1 MALDT
6 QAAPEAADH
15 APTQPR
21 TIGRLW
27 RDGIAQQRGTPA
39 YLVEHEDGWHP
50 ISWNEAATTVEEI
63 ANGLLALGVRK
74 GDAFAIVARTAYEWS
89 VFDFA
94 LGLIGA
100 IGAPVYPSSSPRD
113 AAYIVTHS
121 EAVGVLCEDEE
132 QLTKLTE
139 CSLEHRLTFADLDDL
154 RERGR
159 AYAREHPGALAAAE
173 AAIHEDDLFTYIYT
187 SGTTG
192 PPKGCMIRHRNYF
205 EMCAISGKVDGFLMA
220 GDTLLLFLPL
230 AHNFGRLVHL
240 LGPQMGYTIAF
251 CPNPL
256 AVAEKLTAVRP
267 TVLPSVPRV
276 YEKVHTAVQAKFAEA
291 TGLRARLID
300 WALDV
305 GRRVSVLRQQGKP
318 VPRGLAVRHRI
329 ADRLVYAKVK
339 ERLGGR
345 IRVAIS
351 GGAPLAREVAEF
363 FHVLDVLIIE
373 GYGLTECTTACTVNR
388 RDRFRFGTV
397 GQAMP
402 DVELRLAEDGELLV
416 KSPTVF
422 AGYYKDEEATR
433 AVLSEDGWLRTGDV
447 ATIDEDG
454 FVTITDRKKDI
465 LITAGGKNVAP
476 QNLEIDLKTS
486 RFVSHAVVVGDRRPY
501 VAALITLDE
510 EEVGKW
516 AAERGLD
523 GDVESLASS
532 DDVRALVQEAVDA
545 TNEGRSRYEQ
555 IKRFS
560 ILPRDFTADE
570 GEITP
575 TMKLKR
581 RVCEEHFAGAIERLY
596 EAE

>member
-1 MALDT
+1 
-6 QAAPEAADH
+6 
-15 APTQPR
+15 
-21 TIGRLW
+21 
-27 RDGIAQQRGTPA
+27 
-39 YLVEHEDGWHP
+39 
-50 ISWNEAATTVEEI
+50 
-63 ANGLLALGVRK
+63 
-74 GDAFAIVARTAYEWS
+74 
-89 VFDFA
+89 
-94 LGLIGA
+94 
-100 IGAPVYPSSSPRD
+100 
-113 AAYIVTHS
+113 
-121 EAVGVLCEDEE
+121 
-132 QLTKLTE
+132 
-139 CSLEHRLTFADLDDL
+139 
-154 RERGR
+154 
-159 AYAREHPGALAAAE
+159 
-173 AAIHEDDLFTYIYT
+173 
-187 SGTTG
+187 
-192 PPKGCMIRHRNYF
+192 
-205 EMCAISGKVDGFLMA
+205 VDGFLMER
-220 GDTLLLFLPL
+220 DTLLLFLPL

-240 LGPQMGYTIAF
+240 LGPKMGYTIAF
-251 CPNPL
+251 CPDPL
-256 AVAEKLTAVRP
+256 AIAEKLPAVRP

-397 GQAMP
+397 GPAMP

-422 AGYYKDEEATR
+422 AGYFKDEEATR
-433 AVLSEDGWLRTGDV
+433 AVLGEDGWLRTGDV
-447 ATIDEDG
+447 ATIDDDG

-476 QNLEIDLKTS
+476 QNLENDLKTS
-486 RFVSHAVVVGDRRPY
+486 RFVSHAIVVGDRRPY

-510 EEVGKW
+510 PEVAKW
-516 AAERGLD
+516 AAEHGLD
-523 GDVESLASS
+523 GDVESLA
-532 DDVRALVQEAVDA
+532 DTDELHALVQEAVDA

-560 ILPRDFTADE
+560 ILPRDFTAEE

-575 TMKLKR
+575 TMKVKR

-596 EAE
+596 DAE

>member
-1 MALDT
+1 
-6 QAAPEAADH
+6 
-15 APTQPR
+15 
-21 TIGRLW
+21 
-27 RDGIAQQRGTPA
+27 
-39 YLVEHEDGWHP
+39 
-50 ISWNEAATTVEEI
+50 
-63 ANGLLALGVRK
+63 
-74 GDAFAIVARTAYEWS
+74 
-89 VFDFA
+89 
-94 LGLIGA
+94 
-100 IGAPVYPSSSPRD
+100 VYPSSSPRD
-113 AAYIVTHS
+113 AAYIVAHS

-132 QLTKLTE
+132 QLAKLTE
-139 CSLEHRLTFADLDDL
+139 CSLEHRLTFADLDGL

-159 AYAREHPGALAAAE
+159 AYAREHPDALAAAE
-173 AAIHEDDLFTYIYT
+173 AAIDEDDLFTYIYT

-192 PPKGCMIRHRNYF
+192 PPKGCMIRHRNYY
-205 EMCAISGKVDGFLMA
+205 EMCAISGKVDGFLMER
-220 GDTLLLFLPL
+220 DTLLLFLPL

-251 CPNPL
+251 CPDPL
-256 AVAEKLTAVRP
+256 AVAEKLPAVRP

-318 VPRGLAVRHRI
+318 VPRGLAIRHRI

-397 GQAMP
+397 GPAMP

-416 KSPTVF
+416 KSPTIF
-422 AGYYKDEEATR
+422 AGYFKDEEATR
-433 AVLSEDGWLRTGDV
+433 AVLGADGWLRTGDV
-447 ATIDEDG
+447 ATIDDDG

-476 QNLEIDLKTS
+476 QNLENDLKTS
-486 RFVSHAVVVGDRRPY
+486 QFVSHAIVVGDRRPY

-510 EEVGKW
+510 DEVAKW
-516 AAERGLD
+516 AAERGLG
-523 GDVESLASS
+523 GDVESLAAS
-532 DDVRALVQEAVDA
+532 DEVRALVQEAVDA

-555 IKRFS
+555 IKKFS

-575 TMKLKR
+575 TMKVKR
-581 RVCEEHFAGAIERLY
+581 SVCEEHFAGAIERLY
-596 EAE
+596 DAE